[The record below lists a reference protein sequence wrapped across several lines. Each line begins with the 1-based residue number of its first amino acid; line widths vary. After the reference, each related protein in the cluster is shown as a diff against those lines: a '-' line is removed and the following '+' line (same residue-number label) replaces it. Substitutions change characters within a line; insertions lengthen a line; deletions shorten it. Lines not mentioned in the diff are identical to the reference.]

1 MRREVSMPP
10 ALTACLRLIV
20 CMAAAWAL
28 LATAN
33 AHAQTGMGAGAFKY
47 KWSGSVPIEEI
58 SPGDVA
64 LALMWT
70 GHYGL
75 GLGDKASTDI
85 GQATRAWQASKGHKP
100 TETLPDEQAR
110 ELVGEGL
117 GKRDAVGWATLR
129 DGAIGF
135 EVGIP
140 TKLVKRSPPQMHHD
154 ALLYSA
160 EGEVGHHVIV
170 HYGNP
175 NCLDIGTYMKRLAGR
190 ATARLRLDD
199 GFMYVKRTP
208 EGVVFGRAACHFS
221 GMVTAAISLPPAMV
235 ASHGA
240 LFNVMASSLRVAGN
254 FNATARPRP
263 SVVEP
268 PFAKMGLPDENP
280 FRAAAAP
287 AGPANVDGSGQA
299 KGLSLATKGAPDL
312 RVDEVFEKVSGA
324 VYMVKADKSQGSAVA
339 VAENLLL
346 TNCHVVGERTQV
358 TLVRE
363 KQDLKAEVVS
373 AHPETDRCILKVGAK
388 LPTWVAIRPFDDI
401 KVGERAVT
409 VGTPFGLELTAA
421 DGIVSSKRPY
431 QGSKLVQTSAPIS
444 PGSSGGGLFDARGN
458 LIGITTF
465 YVKVGQNLNFAI
477 AAEEFVGT
485 ENPTR

>member
-1 MRREVSMPP
+1 MPP
-10 ALTACLRLIV
+10 ALNACLRLAV

-33 AHAQTGMGAGAFKY
+33 AQTGAGAGAFKY
-47 KWSGSVPIEEI
+47 KWSGSVPADEI
-58 SPGDVA
+58 TPGDIV

-75 GLGDKASTDI
+75 GLGDKIPTDVDE
-85 GQATRAWQASKGHKP
+85 ATRAWQASKGHKP
-100 TETLPDEQAR
+100 TETLPDEQAQ
-110 ELVGEGL
+110 ELVSDGL
-117 GKRDAVGWATLR
+117 KKRDAAGWATLK
-129 DGAIGF
+129 DNAIGF
-135 EVGIP
+135 EIGIP
-140 TKLVKRSPPQMHHD
+140 TKLVKRSPPQMQHD
-154 ALLYSA
+154 VLFYSA
-160 EGEVGHHVIV
+160 EGEVSHHVGV

-175 NCLDIGTYMKRLAGR
+175 NCLDIDTYMKRLAGR
-190 ATARLRLDD
+190 ATARMRLDD
-199 GFMYVKRTP
+199 GFMYMKRTP
-208 EGVVFGRAACHFS
+208 EGVVFGRAACHLS
-221 GMVTAAISLPPAMV
+221 GMVTAVISMPPAMV
-235 ASHGA
+235 ASHRV
-240 LFNVMASSLRVAGN
+240 LFTVMASSLRVAGN

-263 SVVEP
+263 TIVEP
-268 PFAKMGLPDENP
+268 PFAKMGLPDESP
-280 FRAAAAP
+280 FRPAATTAR
-287 AGPANVDGSGQA
+287 PANVDGSGQA
-299 KGLSLATKGAPDL
+299 PGLRLATKNEPDL

-346 TNCHVVGERTQV
+346 TNCHVVGERQQV
-358 TLVRE
+358 TLVRD
-363 KQDLKAEVVS
+363 KQDMKADVVS
-373 AHPETDRCILKVGAK
+373 AHPETDRCILKVDAK
-388 LPTWVAIRPFDDI
+388 LPTWVAIRPFADI

-431 QGSKLVQTSAPIS
+431 QGARLVQTSAPIS

-477 AAEEFVGT
+477 AAEEFVNQGST
-485 ENPTR
+485 N

>member
-1 MRREVSMPP
+1 MPP
-10 ALTACLRLIV
+10 ALNACLRLAV

-28 LATAN
+28 LAAAN
-33 AHAQTGMGAGAFKY
+33 AHAQAGTGSGAGAFKY
-47 KWSGSVPIEEI
+47 RWSGSVPADEI
-58 SPGDVA
+58 TPGDIV

-75 GLGDKASTDI
+75 GLADKAPTDV

-100 TETLPDEQAR
+100 TETLPDEQVR
-110 ELVGEGL
+110 ELVGDGL
-117 GKRDAVGWATLR
+117 SKRDAAGWATLK
-129 DGAIGF
+129 DSAIGF

-140 TKLVKRSPPQMHHD
+140 AKLVKRSSPQTQHD

-160 EGEVGHHVIV
+160 EGEVSHHVVV

-175 NCLDIGTYMKRLAGR
+175 SCLDIDAYMKRVAGR
-190 ATARLRLDD
+190 AAARVRLDD
-199 GFMYVKRTP
+199 GFLYMKRTP
-208 EGVVFGRAACHFS
+208 EGVVVGRAACHLS
-221 GMVTAAISLPPAMV
+221 GMVTAVISMPPSMV

-240 LFNVMASSLRVAGN
+240 LFNVLAGSLRVAGN

-263 SVVEP
+263 KVVEP
-268 PFAKMGLPDENP
+268 PFATMGLPDESP
-280 FRAAAAP
+280 FHPAAATAR
-287 AGPANVDGSGQA
+287 PANVDGSGQA
-299 KGLSLATKGAPDL
+299 QGLRLETKNAPDL
-312 RVDEVFEKVSGA
+312 RTDEVFEKVAGA

-363 KQDLKAEVVS
+363 KQDMKADVVS
-373 AHPETDRCILKVGAK
+373 AHPETDRCVLKVDAK
-388 LPTWVAIRPFDDI
+388 LPTWVAIRPFNDI
-401 KVGERAVT
+401 KVGEHAVT

-485 ENPTR
+485 ESPTR